1 MPLYECECQRCDL
14 IFEVLASL
22 SESGLK
28 SFPCPE
34 CGKKARRIPSAAV
47 LGRAGNAGADSVS
60 DSTPANPSRSD
71 VTKLRVPPPAQICW
85 MDGPSN
91 ARYAAYLNGR
101 GAEYD
106 DTMAARAELK
116 KKRGE
121 PEKPV
126 TKKKPHGHDHDHS
139 PLSDPGVYARR
150 RAAAAKKEK
159 PAAPNRRVHPK
170 PHLN

>member
-47 LGRAGNAGADSVS
+47 FGRPGNAGAYSAG
-60 DSTPANPSRSD
+60 DSTLANPSRPD

-106 DTMAARAELK
+106 DTMAARAEAK

-121 PEKPV
+121 PDKPAA
-126 TKKKPHGHDHDHS
+126 KKPHGHHHDHS

-150 RAAAAKKEK
+150 RAAAARKEK
-159 PAAPNRRVHPK
+159 PVSSK
-170 PHLN
+170 PTSAS